1 MATIRLKK
9 LIALKQ
15 DVLNLKD
22 VKLKGFKDIEE
33 ELALEEE
40 QKKIDAREQEIID
53 DNKEDQQIS
62 SEKGVISGIKQA
74 MVLNPYK

>member
-74 MVLNPYK
+74 MVLNRYK